1 MKQLKELT
9 IMTPNKPGKLAQV
22 LNTLAKAKLNLL
34 AIDSSSGYDLN
45 LVRLIASDAR
55 KTKSLLAKLGYQ
67 VTETAVLAVTI
78 TDRPGQLARLTMTLG
93 KAGVNIEYMY
103 ATAAQMDR
111 EALVAI
117 HISDFAKGDRASMSV
132 GLECRVPLLD
142 HRVAE
147 FMARQPEDFRVR
159 GVSGGGLRQ
168 GHAECVDGSGVKRV
182 LARYASN
189 SVRAEKLLCQLMFL
203 RIAWSRRSLLFHGD
217 RDRD

>member
-1 MKQLKELT
+1 VKQLKELT

-22 LNTLAKAKLNLL
+22 LNALAKAKLNLL

-117 HISDFAKGDRASMSV
+117 HISDFAKGERALKAAGWM
-132 GLECRVPLLD
+132 
-142 HRVAE
+142 
-147 FMARQPEDFRVR
+147 
-159 GVSGGGLRQ
+159 
-168 GHAECVDGSGVKRV
+168 
-182 LARYASN
+182 
-189 SVRAEKLLCQLMFL
+189 
-203 RIAWSRRSLLFHGD
+203 
-217 RDRD
+217 